1 MSGRIVKTTLKI
13 AVPLAIIAVA
23 ALYLPLDFLRPAVE
37 RALERGLGRKVE
49 VGEVHLD
56 LFGAPGFTLDDV
68 VIHEDPRAGIEPFAY
83 VPSLDARPSW
93 LGLLRRHL
101 EFSYLNLSEARYQAP
116 TLNIVKTAEGPWN
129 FQFLLDSASRGQT
142 RVPAIRMR
150 AGRVNFKFGDTKSIF
165 YFDNA
170 DLNVSPSR
178 SGFVDLHFEGAP
190 SQTDRAAQDFG
201 RFFVDGTWDP
211 SRTPR
216 LDMKVDLERSSLAE
230 MSRVIDPQGFG
241 LHGTVALQASLSGSP
256 NSLDVSGLLQ
266 IDDVHRWDLVPK
278 GGGWKLPFKGSL
290 DLHGEKLDLASD
302 PAAPV
307 VLSFRGRDFLSK
319 TRWDAEAQLNQ
330 VPIADLAEVARH
342 MGAPV
347 SDQLAAEGAV
357 SGSLTY
363 DQNGLSGRVELK
375 DASLALPDAQP
386 LRAKSAAVNI
396 GDGVV
401 SLEPSKIDIGEKE
414 SAELEANYDF
424 LQSRAQPQPHE
435 QQPPVDL
442 RITTKGMS
450 VADMRS
456 FGVAAIP
463 LLDQTKQGTWRGW
476 ARYQGGEWSG
486 EYDLLNARI
495 PVEGL
500 SDPLRIQS
508 ASIKLN
514 GARVSVTKLRGKAGD
529 IAFTGEYRWEPG
541 AARPHKFN
549 LTIPEADAA
558 ELARLLAPSIE
569 RERGFLARTLR
580 LAAAPLPEWLKKR
593 RADGTISIGTLTAGD
608 SSLSL
613 NHARLLWDS
622 GIVRLAGID
631 ASWMSANL
639 AGASLAG
646 DLQADL
652 NGAVPQYHFDGTL
665 NGTPYKGGK
674 LDFDGSL
681 DAEGEGL
688 ALLDSLHAEG
698 HLRARSI
705 ELSPDADL
713 TSASACFELQST
725 RWKFGSVEV
734 TQGGET
740 YYGSGASQPD
750 GKLVLDLVKGSRQ
763 LRLSGPLL
771 ASAP

>member
-1 MSGRIVKTTLKI
+1 MSGGIVKTTLKI
-13 AVPLAIIAVA
+13 ALPLAVVAVA
-23 ALYLPLDFLRPAVE
+23 ALYLPLDFLRPPVE

-49 VGEVHLD
+49 VGAVHLD

-93 LGLLRRHL
+93 LSLLRRHL
-101 EFSYLNLSEARYQAP
+101 EFSYLNLSEARFQAP

-142 RVPAIRMR
+142 RVPEIRMR
-150 AGRVNFKFGDTKSIF
+150 AGRVNFKFGDVKSIF

-170 DLNVSPSR
+170 DLNVNPSR
-178 SGFVDLHFEGAP
+178 GGFVELHFEGAP

-230 MSRVIDPQGFG
+230 VSRVIDPEGFG
-241 LHGTVALQASLSGSP
+241 LHGTIALQARLSGSP

-266 IDDVHRWDLVPK
+266 VDDVHRWDLVPK

-319 TRWDAEAQLNQ
+319 TRWDAQAQLNQ
-330 VPIADLAEVARH
+330 VRIADLAEVARH

-347 SDQLAAEGAV
+347 SDELAAEGAV

-363 DQNGLSGRVELK
+363 DQSGLSGRVELK
-375 DASLALPDAQP
+375 DASLALPDVQP
-386 LRAKSAAVNI
+386 LRAKSAAVNVS
-396 GDGVV
+396 DGVV
-401 SLEPSKIDIGEKE
+401 SLEPSKIEIGEKE
-414 SAELEANYDF
+414 SAELEASYDF
-424 LQSRAQPQPHE
+424 FQPRDPHQPRQPQ
-435 QQPPVDL
+435 VDL

-463 LLDQTKQGTWRGW
+463 MLDQTKQGIWRGW
-476 ARYQGGEWSG
+476 ARYQGAAWSG

-495 PVEGL
+495 PVDGL

-514 GARVSVTKLRGKAGD
+514 GAHVSVTKLRGKAGG

-541 AARPHKFN
+541 TVHPHKFN
-549 LTIPEADAA
+549 LTIQEADAA

-580 LAAAPLPEWLKKR
+580 LAAAPLPEWLKSR
-593 RADGTISIGTLTAGD
+593 RADGAISIGTLTAGE

-613 NHARLLWDS
+613 NHARLLWDG

-631 ASWMSANL
+631 ASWLSANL
-639 AGASLAG
+639 AGSALAG

-652 NGAVPQYHFDGTL
+652 SGAAPRYHFDGTL
-665 NGTPYKGGK
+665 NGAPYKGGK

-681 DAEGEGL
+681 DAEGDGL
-688 ALLDSLHAEG
+688 ALLDSLRAEG

-705 ELSPDADL
+705 ELSPDTEL

-725 RWKFGSVEV
+725 RWKFGSVEA
-734 TQGGET
+734 TQAGET
-740 YYGSGASQPD
+740 YYGSGASQAD
-750 GKLVLDLVKGSRQ
+750 GKLVLDLVKGTRQ